1 MTNPLFRSVFHE
13 LTRSGVRR
21 AESYSTTAINPNDVD
36 SASDAVLEAAGFPK
50 RGDPHPGNPNIVVT
64 EVRIS
69 RESPATAR
77 LDYIYDR
84 PENDI
89 FPQNTDE
96 LGFADVA
103 FSAIPFGPTALI
115 ATAFVS
121 PVNTKTVELDPDTNL
136 PTTDPPTI
144 INTVLPT
151 FERQTDTLVLRAHR
165 ITFTVT
171 GTAGQLGIGGEF
183 GDVGLVPVLTQ
194 LTDTIHTIG
203 LFALLF
209 NGVDLSWT
217 GNRPDGRVYTINYEW
232 TYEPGQLTV
241 LPDGWS
247 QDPEI
252 GPVGGL
258 IPILG
263 SIGRIS
269 TDSDGNKLYGVA
281 TPSVSVPPDIAGR
294 GHIQGGGVRYAAPP
308 YCDARSNV
316 DASGDF
322 AVPFFESIPRYVR
335 VDANEEW
342 RNFPGIG
349 VP

>member
-1 MTNPLFRSVFHE
+1 MTSPLFRSVFHE
-13 LTRSGVRR
+13 LTRSGLRR
-21 AESYSTTAINPNDVD
+21 SESYSTTAINPNDVD
-36 SASDAVLEAAGFPK
+36 SATDAVLEAAGFPK
-50 RGDPHPGNPNIVVT
+50 RGDPHPGNPSIVVT

-69 RESPATAR
+69 RESPNTAR

-96 LGFADVA
+96 LGFAETA
-103 FSAIPFGPTALI
+103 FSAIPFGPSAKL
-115 ATAFVS
+115 ATAFAS
-121 PVNTKTVELDPDTNL
+121 PVNAETIEIDPSTNE

-144 INTVLPT
+144 INRALPT
-151 FERQTDTLVLRAHR
+151 FQRADDTLVLRAHR
-165 ITFTVT
+165 IAFTVT
-171 GTAGQLGIGGEF
+171 GTASQLGIGGEF

-203 LFALLF
+203 AFALLF
-209 NGVDLSWT
+209 NGVDLAWT
-217 GNRPDGRVYTINYEW
+217 GNRPEGRVYTINYEW

-247 QDPEI
+247 QDPEV
-252 GPVGGL
+252 GPSGQF
-258 IPILG
+258 ITITNA
-263 SIGRIS
+263 IGRFS
-269 TDSDGNKLYGVA
+269 TDADGNKFFGVA
-281 TPSVSVPPDIAGR
+281 TPSVPAPSSIAGR
-294 GHIQGGGVRYAAPP
+294 GHVLGGVARYAVPP
-308 YCDARSNV
+308 YCDTSSNV

-322 AVPFFESIPRYVR
+322 AVPFFEAIPRYVR

-349 VP
+349 AP